1 MGYYAQILGHDWLQL
16 SNYVFAF
23 VLLRA
28 AWTAPW
34 RAFWRN
40 NAQFNALIG
49 LALWLGTLWLL
60 PVGVR
65 DGLKLHPLGATLC
78 FLIFDWQ
85 IAALLLS
92 VLLLVSLLYN
102 GTSLIALGSI
112 GLVMIVLPIA
122 VSRLFLTLFDRFG
135 KKNYFAFVLWN
146 GYLGGIVA
154 MLSAGLLNGLLVVAF
169 GAYSWFTITN
179 VYLAFLPIICA
190 TESVLTG
197 AFISGFAAFLPNAVA
212 HFDQDHYFIK
222 KPPDDK

>member
-1 MGYYAQILGHDWLQL
+1 MDYYARILGSDWLQF

-23 VLLRA
+23 ILARA

-49 LALWLGTLWLL
+49 LTLWLGMLWLL

-78 FLIFDWQ
+78 FLLFDWQ
-85 IAALLLS
+85 IASLLLS
-92 VLLLVSLLYN
+92 VLLLASSLYN
-102 GTSLIALGSI
+102 GTNLAALGSI
-112 GLVMIVLPIA
+112 GLVMIVVPIA
-122 VSRLFLTLFDRFG
+122 VSRLFLELFDRFG

-146 GYLGGIVA
+146 GYLGGIVT
-154 MLSAGLLNGLLVVAF
+154 MLSVGLLNGLLVVAF
-169 GAYSWFTITN
+169 GAYNWFTIKN
-179 VYLAFLPIICA
+179 VYLAYLPIICA

-197 AFISGFAAFLPNAVA
+197 AFISGFAAFKPNAVA
-212 HFDQDHYFIK
+212 HFDQDHYFTN
-222 KPPDDK
+222 KPPGDK